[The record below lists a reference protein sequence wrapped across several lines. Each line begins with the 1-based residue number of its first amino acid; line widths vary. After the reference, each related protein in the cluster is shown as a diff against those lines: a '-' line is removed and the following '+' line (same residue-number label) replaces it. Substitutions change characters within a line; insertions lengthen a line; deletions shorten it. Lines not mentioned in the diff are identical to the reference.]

1 MTRSIDWSSTHNVAG
16 LSPGS
21 KLSILGW
28 GAESIA
34 LGRALSCGYTVFLS
48 LWRDSKYDAV
58 LDASGVMFR
67 LSTKSTST
75 GDGINATAGWRAGKQ
90 INRSVLARTQK
101 LSATDSD
108 FLIGVD
114 NRYGLCWIVPIE
126 YCAIFSRETLA
137 SHHLKEFEEKWSLF
151 SNPPSGIYLDDL
163 REGFRSR
170 PLAELKKI
178 AGTLGVATPPPS
190 FEFDFAPSNPRARS
204 IRKLTP
210 EDWYVA
216 SIWRA
221 IYASIP

>member
-1 MTRSIDWSSTHNVAG
+1 
-16 LSPGS
+16 
-21 KLSILGW
+21 
-28 GAESIA
+28 
-34 LGRALSCGYTVFLS
+34 
-48 LWRDSKYDAV
+48 
-58 LDASGVMFR
+58 MFR

-75 GDGINATAGWRAGKQ
+75 GDGINFTAGWRAGKQ

-126 YCAIFSRETLA
+126 YCAILSSTKLA
-137 SHHLKEFEEKWSLF
+137 PHHLKEFEEKWSLF
-151 SNPPSGIYLDDL
+151 SNPPRGIYLEDL

-170 PLAELKKI
+170 PLSELKTI
-178 AGTLGVATPPPS
+178 AGALGVAPPS
-190 FEFDFAPSNPRARS
+190 PNFKFDFAPSNPRARS

-210 EDWYVA
+210 EDWYTV

-221 IYASIP
+221 IYASLP